1 MDGGSNPSGAERSK
15 TVSPN
20 ESSPFP
26 GGDGLSKVL
35 EAVGSVSWP
44 ALGFQAAVG
53 SPVLATRML
62 ASVLVHAYSQGRFAS
77 EEIEEAC
84 LTEDDFRYLCSGD
97 PPEARV
103 FRRFRRLNAAALVE
117 SLSILMAPAGTS
129 DEGRGVSRDRAR
141 QCLESAIAADSL
153 ALDL

>member
-1 MDGGSNPSGAERSK
+1 MDGGPNPSGAEREK
-15 TVSPN
+15 TLSPH

-26 GGDGLSKVL
+26 GGKGLSKVL

-77 EEIEEAC
+77 EEIEDAC

-97 PPEARV
+97 APEARV

-141 QCLESAIAADSL
+141 QHLESAIAADSL